1 MNEIKCYCFNKITW
15 KYNWLLQYVGVILFF
30 WSFRGVFVDLDYFL
44 KLFLWKSFY
53 IFHSTYKYIRI
64 GGFHMVNTRST
75 PSMSISTELREY
87 FTNLVKSLATNLDMI
102 KMLEKFKGEIVEK
115 IEVKLKLGSHR
126 GDDRCRPTSSPTT
139 SLVRMHGIRRPSSQ
153 NGRRTAKRLG
163 DEYQNF
169 LILVAQDSS
178 LKATAIIA
186 VGGNQA

>member
-1 MNEIKCYCFNKITW
+1 MRAKIAAVTPLD
-15 KYNWLLQYVGVILFF
+15 KGGKEKMTVGNYRPV
-30 WSFRGVFVDLDYFL
+30 
-44 KLFLWKSFY
+44 
-53 IFHSTYKYIRI
+53 
-64 GGFHMVNTRST
+64 
-75 PSMSISTELREY
+75 
-87 FTNLVKSLATNLDMI
+87 
-102 KMLEKFKGEIVEK
+102 
-115 IEVKLKLGSHR
+115 KLGSHR

>member
-1 MNEIKCYCFNKITW
+1 MFIIITSLFREV
-15 KYNWLLQYVGVILFF
+15 KLITTLIINITQHNTTKVLFVIIYYL
-30 WSFRGVFVDLDYFL
+30 RHIHFVKKRCIPTPKKL
-44 KLFLWKSFY
+44 KLYNYKCFY
-53 IFHSTYKYIRI
+53 
-64 GGFHMVNTRST
+64 
-75 PSMSISTELREY
+75 L
-87 FTNLVKSLATNLDMI
+87 
-102 KMLEKFKGEIVEK
+102 
-115 IEVKLKLGSHR
+115 LKLGSHR

-186 VGGNQA
+186 VGGNQALKR